1 MKIITDMGKE
11 IKDHY
16 KSKGSIYIKKQI
28 ENDSGREQ
36 ASKVFSQANLLCEEF
51 LSRPDIPKGAEKTHV
66 KGIAA
71 RTALYKVLKEQY
83 PDKAWEWIDE
93 QARIDSQ
100 GMRSFIKLS
109 RYFYFTKTTARIA
122 PCRPI
127 ATPCYI
133 LL

>member
-83 PDKAWEWIDE
+83 PDKSWEWIDE

-100 GMRSFIKLS
+100 GMRSFINKITSNKLLRS
-109 RYFYFTKTTARIA
+109 QTEDKA
-122 PCRPI
+122 PRS
-127 ATPCYI
+127 
-133 LL
+133 